1 MLSLSS
7 FFAASGLS
15 GETQAIVD
23 ALFHALNPPANPLD
37 PGRYWLFWFF
47 CGFSVAF
54 FALTVVLFFVKLL
67 RSQSRIGWLG
77 VSASLLASVWCLRFA
92 VGLYGILV
100 SPEAGLTVWEEI
112 FNSFSHALQTFSMDE
127 DYTEYIINGRTM
139 FAELCGAD
147 SLPVTVYGIY
157 ASVLNL
163 LAPVAGGA
171 LLFEM
176 LASIFPRLRLWSARW
191 NVFSEKIYFSE
202 LNEQSLALMKSLQD
216 SGEKKGATYVFTDA
230 YEDKEDEQRSER
242 LAEAKQMGSVCV
254 PDDIAHIVKR
264 GWGKRTYFLIDESEV
279 SNLQTLVDLADES
292 NRYCLKKA
300 DVYLFC
306 RGDLYTRI
314 ERQVFSALHESPRWD
329 KGKDPLITP
338 VHSYRNLVSNLLV
351 ELPLYEPLVAKKG
364 EEEKALNVT
373 ILGNG
378 TIGTELF
385 LAVYWMGQILDYK
398 LNINVVSKDSFK
410 EFWEKIDYINPEI
423 RKTVEVVESLSEED
437 GKDSVKRKDFE
448 ARRQAAEAERRE
460 FLRWD
465 TDGSNQSTD
474 PYATV
479 SYLPSDV
486 KSGSFWRMDN
496 KDDNERLLNTDYF
509 IVSLGSD
516 EDNVAIAEKIR
527 QRVGEH
533 HVENKEGAQKT
544 VIAYVVYDSDLCD
557 TLNRKKKHYSYDPA
571 SPDIYMHAFG
581 SRKEVYSY
589 KNIMMTEHQLLAEGA
604 GAGYAASQAKEA
616 SEEVHRYEESDL
628 KNDNNNRDYSYW
640 ANLGRAMHLKYKVF
654 SSGMVETSVFADTDE
669 ASRSHRTSVEK
680 QCKKYKYYLIAPD
693 NRNGENSPL
702 GGKISD
708 LAWLEHRRWCAF
720 TRVRGF
726 RRTEFHGNYKDV
738 TGSHKHMSLKLH
750 PCLRESYRYS
760 DGNDALDALE
770 KTLERVFKNNDRPHC
785 AFGEFITEDEAVALL
800 GGDPKKAKKI
810 LYAKGKKALGNTFVY
825 EDENTVLFFKEEIC
839 KAAEKRRKGSAK

>member
-7 FFAASGLS
+7 LFAASAFS
-15 GETQAIVD
+15 GEVQAIVD
-23 ALFHALNPPANPLD
+23 ALFNALNPPANPLD
-37 PGRYWLFWFF
+37 PGMYWLFWFF
-47 CGFSVAF
+47 GGLSVGF
-54 FALTVVLFFVKLL
+54 FALTVVFFFIKLL

-100 SPEAGLTVWEEI
+100 SPEAGLTVVEEI

-147 SLPVTVYGIY
+147 TFPVAAYGFY

-176 LASIFPRLRLWSARW
+176 LASIFPRLRLWAARW

-202 LNEQSLALMKSLQD
+202 LNEQSLALMKSLQE
-216 SGEKKGATYVFTDA
+216 SGEKKRATYIFTDA

-242 LAEAKQMGSVCV
+242 LAEAKQMGAVCL

-314 ERQVFSALHESPRWD
+314 ERQVFAALHESPRWD
-329 KGKDPLITP
+329 KDKDPLITP

-351 ELPLYEPLVAKKG
+351 ELPLYEPLVAKEGQKS
-364 EEEKALNVT
+364 LNVT

-378 TIGTELF
+378 AIGTELF
-385 LAVYWMGQILDYK
+385 LAVYWMGQILDHK

-423 RKTVEVVESLSEED
+423 RKTVEVDRPNRLS
-437 GKDSVKRKDFE
+437 RKIWTSS
-448 ARRQAAEAERRE
+448 AGGGSYSQAAKEAADRQE

-465 TDGSNQSTD
+465 IDGSNQSND

-486 KSGSFWRMDN
+486 KSGSFWQMGD
-496 KDDNERLLNTDYF
+496 KDYAKLLSTDYF

-533 HVENKEGAQKT
+533 HVQNKDARQKT

-571 SPDIYMHAFG
+571 APDIYMHAFG
-581 SRKEVYSY
+581 SRREVFSY

-604 GAGYAASQAKEA
+604 GAGYAASQAKAA
-616 SEEVHRYEESDL
+616 SEKAHRYEESDL

-640 ANLGRAMHLKYKVF
+640 ANLGRAMHLKYKAF
-654 SSGMVETSVFADTDE
+654 SSDMIATSVFMDSDE
-669 ASRSHRTSVEK
+669 TSRLHRNAVED
-680 QCKKYKYYLIAPD
+680 QCRRYKYYMIAPAM
-693 NRNGENSPL
+693 NKGENSPL
-702 GGKISD
+702 KDKISD

-760 DGNDALDALE
+760 KRKGDDALGALE
-770 KTLERVFKNNDRPHC
+770 ETLERTFKYNDRPHC

-825 EDENTVLFFKEEIC
+825 EEENTVLFFREEIC
-839 KAAEKRRKGSAK
+839 RAAEKKRKKSAK